1 MSKLEKEVLRNLA
14 KFLNIPKENISELKF
29 ITSISFSSNKL
40 IEIEEILKE
49 RKFNKL
55 NDLIDE
61 SEELDSDLIFIYKI
75 VLLNGKTYFSVFV
88 DPFELYDS
96 MYIKHVVEL

>member
-14 KFLNIPKENISELKF
+14 KFLNIPKEYISELKF

>member
-14 KFLNIPKENISELKF
+14 KFLNIPKEYISELKF

-55 NDLIDE
+55 NELIDE

>member
-14 KFLNIPKENISELKF
+14 KFLNIPKEYISELKF

-55 NDLIDE
+55 NDLK
-61 SEELDSDLIFIYKI
+61 L
-75 VLLNGKTYFSVFV
+75 
-88 DPFELYDS
+88 
-96 MYIKHVVEL
+96 